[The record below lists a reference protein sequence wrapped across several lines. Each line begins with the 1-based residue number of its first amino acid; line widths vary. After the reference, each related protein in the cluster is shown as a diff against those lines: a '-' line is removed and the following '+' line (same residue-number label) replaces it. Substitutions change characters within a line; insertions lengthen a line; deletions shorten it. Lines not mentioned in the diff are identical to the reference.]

1 MASVGGLPSPAS
13 NGNVN
18 ETLTQN
24 TSGIGNQNTS
34 STGAA
39 NATGTSAQQNTY
51 QPWQTGLQ
59 AQAGQAAGN
68 FLQTGNLP
76 GTFGAPPQVTQAYI
90 DNFNRSVAPQ
100 LAAQYGAGS
109 PAIGSQLALGLEQLQ
124 AQVYQNQSAN
134 FSNALNTAGGLAF
147 QSVGQTGQ
155 QNQAQTE
162 NQKSNTNWQSTENTV
177 SNLRA
182 AASNT
187 SSAFT
192 WP

>member
-1 MASVGGLPSPAS
+1 MVGALPSPAG
-13 NGNVN
+13 NGSTN

-24 TSGIGNQNTS
+24 TSGLGNQNTT

-39 NATGTSAQQNTY
+39 NASGTSAQQNTY

-134 FSNALNTAGGLAF
+134 FSNALNTAGGLGF
-147 QSVGQTGQ
+147 QAIGQTGQ
-155 QNQAQTE
+155 QQQAQTQ
-162 NQKSNTNWQSTENTV
+162 NQQSNSNWQATENTV
-177 SNLRA
+177 ANLQA
-182 AASNT
+182 AATNT
-187 SSAFT
+187 QSAFK